1 MATSLTTTNPPIG
14 QITTSGNNI
23 GITTGT
29 STNTAWINGSPL
41 TQINPWQS
49 IPGGTSSFIQP
60 EPAKVKFTDTPLT
73 HDYSESEGKTFQH
86 EVAVIKVT
94 RNDEGSIIKSKMVKA
109 FWVETKTQGSIDYA
123 ASKDPDVSELEPEDI
138 IIKTLRTIRL

>member
-1 MATSLTTTNPPIG
+1 MAALTSTTTSSPNSVYIP
-14 QITTSGNNI
+14 TTGGNI

-49 IPGGTSSFIQP
+49 IPGTSSFIQP

-73 HDYSESEGKTFQH
+73 HDLTSL
-86 EVAVIKVT
+86 
-94 RNDEGSIIKSKMVKA
+94 M
-109 FWVETKTQGSIDYA
+109 
-123 ASKDPDVSELEPEDI
+123 ELL
-138 IIKTLRTIRL
+138 TYQN